1 MTSSAT
7 SAERDARDHH
17 VASRSSPIRYE
28 LRHSQVTDDVYQSVR
43 ARLLRIAT
51 IRVGRTEAE
60 DLVQEA
66 FIAVGRAYPD
76 KTGEELRRL
85 LFVTVR
91 NLTVNYLKSGY
102 RRQVRASV
110 EIGSVGEGLACA
122 RSATPERQLMDAQL
136 LAIAEKVI
144 EGLPERRRRALQMHR
159 YEGLTYDEIAR
170 RLSVSVRTVKSDVS
184 EALAAIA
191 ERLSRAE
198 GRDTPP
204 AG

>member
-7 SAERDARDHH
+7 SAERDNCEYRAG
-17 VASRSSPIRYE
+17 SSSSSLSDEIRLNEPI
-28 LRHSQVTDDVYQSVR
+28 HDVYQL
-43 ARLLRIAT
+43 ARTQLLRLAT
-51 IRVGRTEAE
+51 FRVGSAEAE

-76 KTGEELRRL
+76 KCREELRRL

-136 LAIAEKVI
+136 LAIAEEVI
-144 EGLPERRRRALQMHR
+144 EGLPERRRLALRLHR
-159 YEGLTYDEIAR
+159 YDGLTYDQIAQ

-191 ERLSRAE
+191 ERLSAAE
-198 GRDTPP
+198 GRDIPP